1 MAEIKRIER
10 GWIYVDG
17 RRADDGTLQFGT
29 GDELRLSPFD
39 ALQERGQIPAGA
51 VLKASIQRLA
61 FWRRCRSHLTES
73 AVGWPRK

>member
-1 MAEIKRIER
+1 MAEIERIER

-29 GDELRLSPFD
+29 GDELRLSPFE
-39 ALQERGQIPAGA
+39 AVQERGQIPAGA

-61 FWRRCRSHLTES
+61 FWRR
-73 AVGWPRK
+73 

>member
-17 RRADDGTLQFGT
+17 RRADDGGLELGT

-39 ALQERGQIPAGA
+39 ALQERGEIPAGA
-51 VLKASIQRLA
+51 ILKASVQRLA
-61 FWRRCRSHLTES
+61 FWRR
-73 AVGWPRK
+73 